1 MDERRT
7 MIMAEKKSVSVKV
20 VNMAGAEV
28 GSISLSG
35 HVFGCEEHKQAMFN
49 AVQVEQA
56 NSRQATAKTK
66 VRHEV
71 SGGGKKPW
79 RQKGTGRAR
88 AGSSRSPIWVGGGT
102 VFAPV
107 GTQNFTLSQ
116 NKKEHQL
123 ALRSALSLK
132 TPKDL
137 VVVDEIKFTTM
148 KTKEFVKMLE
158 ALKVDTKVL
167 VVVSELDEEL
177 ARTVRNVCY
186 ARVVTSDNVSVYD
199 LLNADKLVMSKA
211 AVKDV
216 EEALK

>member
-1 MDERRT
+1 
-7 MIMAEKKSVSVKV
+7 MAEKKTISVALY
-20 VNMAGAEV
+20 NMAGEKLD
-28 GSISLSG
+28 SKLSLAAS
-35 HVFGCEEHKQAMFN
+35 VFGIEPHKQAMFN

-56 NSRQATAKTK
+56 NQRQATAKTK

-88 AGSSRSPIWVGGGT
+88 AGSSRSPVWVGGGT
-102 VFAPV
+102 VFGPV
-107 GTQNFTLSQ
+107 GNQNYTLSQ

-137 VVVDEIKFTTM
+137 VVVDEIKFDSK
-148 KTKEFVKMLE
+148 KTKDFVKMLD
-158 ALKVDTKVL
+158 ALKVNTKAL
-167 VVVSELDEEL
+167 VVVSEIDENL
-177 ARTVRNVCY
+177 FASGRNVDY
-186 ARVVTSDNVSVYD
+186 ARIVTPDNVSVYD
-199 LLNADKLVMSKA
+199 LLNVDKLVMSKD
-211 AVKDV
+211 AVKEV

>member
-1 MDERRT
+1 
-7 MIMAEKKSVSVKV
+7 MAEKKSVSVKV
-20 VNMAGAEV
+20 VNMAGEEV
-28 GSISLSG
+28 KSLSLAG
-35 HVFGCEEHKQAMFN
+35 SVFAVEPHKQAMFN

-56 NSRQATAKTK
+56 NARQATAKTK

-88 AGSSRSPIWVGGGT
+88 AGSSRSPVWVGGGT
-102 VFAPV
+102 VFGPV
-107 GTQNFTLSQ
+107 GNQNFTLAQ

-137 VVVDEIKFTTM
+137 VVVDEIKFAGK
-148 KTKEFVKMLE
+148 KTKEFVKMLKAVKAE
-158 ALKVDTKVL
+158 TKSL
-167 VVVSELDEEL
+167 VIVSEIDENL
-177 ARTVRNVCY
+177 FASVRNVDY
-186 ARVVTSDNVSVYD
+186 AKVVTSDNVSVCD
-199 LLNADKLVMSKA
+199 LLNAEKLIVSVA
-211 AVKDV
+211 AVKEI

>member
-1 MDERRT
+1 
-7 MIMAEKKSVSVKV
+7 MADKKVSVKV
-20 VNMAGAEV
+20 LNMAGEEV
-28 GSISLSG
+28 NKLSLSAS
-35 HVFGCEEHKQAMFN
+35 VFGIEPHKQAMFN

-88 AGSSRSPIWVGGGT
+88 AGSSRSPVWVGGGT
-102 VFAPV
+102 VFGPV
-107 GTQNFTLSQ
+107 GNQNFTISQ

-137 VVVDEIKFTTM
+137 VVIDEIKFEAK
-148 KTKEFVKMLE
+148 KTKEFVKML
-158 ALKVDTKVL
+158 AAVKCDVKTL
-167 VVVSELDEEL
+167 VVVKEIDENL
-177 ARTVRNVCY
+177 FASVRNVDY
-186 ARVVTSDNVSVYD
+186 AKVVTADNVSVYD
-199 LLNADKLVMSKA
+199 LLNAEKLVMSEA
-211 AVKDV
+211 AVKQV

>member
-1 MDERRT
+1 
-7 MIMAEKKSVSVKV
+7 MADKKVSVKV
-20 VNMAGAEV
+20 VNMAGEEV
-28 GSISLSG
+28 NKLSLSAS
-35 HVFGCEEHKQAMFN
+35 VFGIEPHKQAMFN

-56 NSRQATAKTK
+56 NCRQATAKTK

-102 VFAPV
+102 VFGPV
-107 GTQNFTLSQ
+107 GNQNFTLSQ
-116 NKKEHQL
+116 NRKEHQL

-137 VVVDEIKFTTM
+137 VVIDEIKFESK
-148 KTKEFVKMLE
+148 KTKEFVKML
-158 ALKVDTKVL
+158 AAVKCDVKTL
-167 VVVSELDEEL
+167 VVVKEIDENL
-177 ARTVRNVCY
+177 FASVRNVDY
-186 ARVVTSDNVSVYD
+186 AKVVTTDNVSVYD
-199 LLNADKLVMSKA
+199 LLNADKLVMSEA
-211 AVKDV
+211 AVKEV